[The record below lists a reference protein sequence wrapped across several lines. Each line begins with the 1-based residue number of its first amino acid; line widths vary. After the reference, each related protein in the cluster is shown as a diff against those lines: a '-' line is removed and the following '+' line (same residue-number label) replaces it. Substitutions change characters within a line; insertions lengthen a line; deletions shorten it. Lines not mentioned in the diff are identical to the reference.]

1 MFDCFDGSKM
11 DDYSAS
17 MKEVA
22 NYIGRKFDYGA
33 YIQRSLENELKTSIP
48 VPSRPIGV
56 EAYRSLSVDQKFIW
70 VSNKV

>member
-1 MFDCFDGSKM
+1 M

-22 NYIGRKFDYGA
+22 NYIGRKFDYGS
-33 YIQRSLENELKTSIP
+33 YIQISLENELKTSIP

-56 EAYRSLSVDQKFIW
+56 EAYGSLSVDHKFIW
-70 VSNKV
+70 VNNKV

>member
-1 MFDCFDGSKM
+1 M

-22 NYIGRKFDYGA
+22 NYIGRKFNYGA
-33 YIQRSLENELKTSIP
+33 YIQRSLENELNTRIP

-56 EAYRSLSVDQKFIW
+56 EAYRSLSIDQKFIW

>member
-1 MFDCFDGSKM
+1 M

-22 NYIGRKFDYGA
+22 NYIGRKFHYGA

-48 VPSRPIGV
+48 VSSRLIRV
-56 EAYRSLSVDQKFIW
+56 EACGSLSVDQKFIW
-70 VSNKV
+70 VNNKV